1 MTEEKREKEK
11 EKYILGISC
20 YYHDAAAALLKNGVI
35 IAAAEE
41 ERFTRKKHD
50 QSFPINTINFCMQK
64 AGITPDKISYVAFY
78 EKPLLKFDRLLMQH
92 ISAYPLSYWSF
103 YKALPNW
110 IVEKL
115 RIQTTIRK
123 KLKKDGKRFT
133 GEILFIE
140 HHMAHAASS
149 YMVSPFDEAAIL
161 TVDGVGEWTTTAM
174 GHARGSDIKLT
185 KKIDFPHSLGL
196 LYSAV
201 TAYLG
206 FKVNNDEYK
215 VMGLAPY
222 GKPVYYEQMKKL
234 IDVKEDGSYALDMSY
249 FSYHYGMKSITKK
262 FIEEFGPS
270 RKPEAAL
277 EQDHKD
283 IAASVQKLLEETLF
297 TILQNL
303 HVETKSKNL
312 CMAGGVALNSVAN
325 GKITKNTPFKNI
337 FIQPAASDAG
347 TSLGAALYVWHTLL
361 ENKREYMQTTSAFGP
376 SFTAEE
382 IKEYLGKNNIIYTE
396 YKNVHEAAKK
406 AAELI
411 HGDQVI
417 GWFQGAMEWGPR
429 ALGNRS
435 ILSNPCNPNMKDILN
450 AKVKHR
456 ELFRPFA
463 PVILQ
468 EKVHEWFD
476 IDKDEE
482 PFMLFVYLFKEA
494 KRKIVPAVV
503 HVDGSG
509 RLQTINKE
517 QNQAYYTVI
526 KEFEKQSGVPIL
538 INTSFNIRGEPIVC
552 TPHDA
557 YRCMMGTGVD
567 YLVMDRFIIARAE
580 NPKDMWNSEKIAK
593 D

>member
-1 MTEEKREKEK
+1 M
-11 EKYILGISC
+11 YILGISC
-20 YYHDAAAALLKNGVI
+20 YYHDAAAALLHNGKI

-50 QSFPINTINFCMQK
+50 KTFPINAITFCLEK
-64 AGITPDKISYVAFY
+64 AQITSEQIEYIAFY
-78 EKPLLKFDRLLMQH
+78 EKPILKFERLLMQH
-92 ISAYPLSYWSF
+92 IAMFPFSYWSF
-103 YKALPNW
+103 YKAMPNW

-115 RIQTTIRK
+115 RVPTTIRK
-123 KLKKDGKRFT
+123 KLKNRKLKFN

-149 YMVSPFDEAAIL
+149 YLVSPYDESAIL
-161 TVDGVGEWTTTAM
+161 TVDGVGEWTTTAY
-174 GHARGSDIKLT
+174 GYAKGNEITLS

-215 VMGLAPY
+215 IMGLAPY

-234 IDVKEDGSYALDMSY
+234 IEVKEDGSYALDMSY
-249 FSYHYGMKSITKK
+249 FTYHYKLKSISQK
-262 FIEEFGPS
+262 FIDEFGPA
-270 RKPEAAL
+270 RKSESQL
-277 EQDHKD
+277 EQRHKD
-283 IAASVQKLLEETLF
+283 IAASVQKITEEVMFKMLNH
-297 TILQNL
+297 LYK
-303 HVETKSKNL
+303 ETKCENV
-312 CMAGGVALNSVAN
+312 CIAGGVALNSVAN

-347 TSLGAALYVWHTLL
+347 TALGAALYVWHTILG
-361 ENKREYMQTTSAFGP
+361 NKREYVQTTSYFGP
-376 SFTAEE
+376 SFTSEE
-382 IKEYLGKNNIIYTE
+382 IKNFLDEHKIVYTQYNE
-396 YKNVHEAAKK
+396 KEIPKK
-406 AAELI
+406 TAELI
-411 HGDQVI
+411 NQNHVI

-435 ILSNPCNPNMKDILN
+435 IMSNATHPDMKDILN

-456 ELFRPFA
+456 EMFRPFA

-468 EKVHEWFD
+468 EKVHEWFE

-482 PFMLFVYLFKEA
+482 SFMLSVYPFKEE
-494 KRKIVPAVV
+494 KRKLVPSVV

-509 RLQTINKE
+509 RLQTINKQ
-517 QNQAYYTVI
+517 QNWQYYSVI
-526 KEFEKQSGVPIL
+526 KEYEKLTGVPIL

-552 TPHDA
+552 TPQQA
-557 YRCMMGTGVD
+557 YRCMMGTGID
-567 YLVMDRFIIARAE
+567 YLIMDTFIIARKD
-580 NPKDMWNSEKIAK
+580 NPKDMWDSENLAK

>member
-1 MTEEKREKEK
+1 M
-11 EKYILGISC
+11 YILGISC
-20 YYHDAAAALLKNGVI
+20 YYHDAAAALLHDGKI

-50 QSFPINTINFCMQK
+50 QSFPVHAIQFCLEK
-64 AGITPDKISYVAFY
+64 AQITSNQISCIAFY
-78 EKPLLKFDRLLMQH
+78 EKPILKFERLLMQH
-92 ISAYPLSYWSF
+92 IAKFPFSYWSF
-103 YKALPNW
+103 YKAMPNW

-115 RIQTTIRK
+115 RVPTTIRK
-123 KLKKDGKRFT
+123 KLKYSKNKCE

-149 YMVSPFDEAAIL
+149 YLVSPYDEAAIL
-161 TVDGVGEWTTTAM
+161 TIDGVGEWTTTAC
-174 GHARGSDIKLT
+174 GYAKNNEITLS

-222 GKPVYYEQMKKL
+222 GKPLYYEQMKKL
-234 IDVKEDGSYALDMSY
+234 IDVKEDGSYALDISY
-249 FSYHYGMKSITKK
+249 FTYHYKLKSISRK
-262 FIEEFGPS
+262 FIDEFGPS
-270 RKPEAAL
+270 RKPWAQL
-277 EQDHKD
+277 EQRHKD
-283 IAASVQKLLEETLF
+283 IAASVQKLTEAVIF
-297 TILQNL
+297 QILNYL
-303 HVETKSKNL
+303 YKETKCPNL
-312 CMAGGVALNSVAN
+312 CIAGGVALNSVAN

-347 TSLGAALYVWHTLL
+347 TALGAALYVWHTVLG
-361 ENKREYMQTTSAFGP
+361 NKREYVQTTSYFGP
-376 SFTAEE
+376 SFTAQEVKHFLDE
-382 IKEYLGKNNIIYTE
+382 NSIIYTE
-396 YKNVHEAAKK
+396 YNEKEIPKK
-406 AAELI
+406 TAELI
-411 HGDQVI
+411 NQNHVI

-435 ILSNPCNPNMKDILN
+435 IISNAAHPEMKDILN

-456 ELFRPFA
+456 EMFRPFA
-463 PVILQ
+463 PVVLQ
-468 EKVHEWFD
+468 EKVHEWFE

-482 PFMLFVYLFKEA
+482 SFMLFVYPFKEE
-494 KRKIVPAVV
+494 KRKFVPSVV

-517 QNQAYYTVI
+517 QNLKYYSII
-526 KEFEKQSGVPIL
+526 KEYEKLTGIPII

-552 TPHDA
+552 TPQQA
-557 YRCMMGTGVD
+557 YRCMMGTGID
-567 YLVMDRFIIARAE
+567 YLVMDNFIIARKD
-580 NPKDMWNSEKIAK
+580 NPKDMWDSEKLAK

>member
-11 EKYILGISC
+11 DIYILGISC